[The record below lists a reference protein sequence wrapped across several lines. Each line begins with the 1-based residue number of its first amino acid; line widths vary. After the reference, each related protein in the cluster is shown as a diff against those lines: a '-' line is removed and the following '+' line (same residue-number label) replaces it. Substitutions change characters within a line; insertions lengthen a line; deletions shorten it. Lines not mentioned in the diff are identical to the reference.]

1 MSDQVTGG
9 GADPK
14 PIVGDE
20 SGKKD
25 TAFEAVKAEKRA
37 LAEENAK
44 IKAQLE
50 KIENEKRLKDEE
62 AQKARGEYKT
72 LWETS
77 EADKKALAEKL
88 QEKEAKELNLRK
100 IDVVMK
106 EIGSPL
112 LKPEYWNLVN
122 LERIPFDPATNDI
135 DLNIARQEAS
145 DFVKKYPE
153 LIKGKVTKLPGEAP
167 SVSAGG
173 ITKAEW
179 AKLGSSKEMKAR
191 LKDVIK

>member
-50 KIENEKRLKDEE
+50 KSGKLRIGIDPGSDIVGRVQGNVLGTYGNAEPVTKGRDFLGITQKDLDGILANYPLDDKEEREDRITNLVASELVSRNIISKVKIDGKKDEDDE
-62 AQKARGEYKT
+62 
-72 LWETS
+72 
-77 EADKKALAEKL
+77 
-88 QEKEAKELNLRK
+88 
-100 IDVVMK
+100 
-106 EIGSPL
+106 
-112 LKPEYWNLVN
+112 
-122 LERIPFDPATNDI
+122 
-135 DLNIARQEAS
+135 
-145 DFVKKYPE
+145 
-153 LIKGKVTKLPGEAP
+153 
-167 SVSAGG
+167 
-173 ITKAEW
+173 
-179 AKLGSSKEMKAR
+179 
-191 LKDVIK
+191 